1 MAANR
6 ISYVFDLRGP
16 SLTMDTACSS
26 TLVAL
31 HEACKA
37 LRDGDAEQVLVGG
50 ATLILDPDK
59 QASIASMQ

>member
-1 MAANR
+1 MISNR

-16 SLTMDTACSS
+16 SITFDTACSS

-37 LRDGDAEQVLVGG
+37 LRAGDVPQVLVGG
-50 ATLILDPDK
+50 TSLILDPDK
-59 QASIASMQ
+59 LTVISSMQ